1 MPKLSTVLQMAL
13 GDTMC
18 LPERQPH
25 NLEHVLALCVS
36 VDSIIDGT
44 ERRTHR
50 PKDTDKQKTYY
61 SEKKRLQ

>member
-44 ERRTHR
+44 ERRTC
-50 PKDTDKQKTYY
+50 
-61 SEKKRLQ
+61 SELITSAALLDYIDIFS